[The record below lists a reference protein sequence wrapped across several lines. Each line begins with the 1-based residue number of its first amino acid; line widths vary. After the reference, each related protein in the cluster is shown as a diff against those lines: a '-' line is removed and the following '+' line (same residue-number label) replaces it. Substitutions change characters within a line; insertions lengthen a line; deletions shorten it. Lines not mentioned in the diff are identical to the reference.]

1 MFEISLYWTVFFI
14 IYLIFLLFIG
24 LIALFSAIYKPIVL
38 FQLTF
43 SFIYSIFSK
52 KNLVSVKKIVP
63 KQTLK
68 HSLYFADHK
77 L

>member
-24 LIALFSAIYKPIVL
+24 LIFSAIYKPIVL

-52 KNLVSVKKIVP
+52 KNLVSVKKVVP